1 MSGKDNWRAGQG
13 RAEQSRRGQAKLHLL
28 SPFLKV
34 IGIECALSA
43 ILSVNQVN
51 KIAMQYLENTLHKL
65 KTIIGYF
72 TVILFRK
79 QKFPK
84 NFQKN

>member
-34 IGIECALSA
+34 IGIECALSQ
-43 ILSVNQVN
+43 ILCV
-51 KIAMQYLENTLHKL
+51 KKYDIKL
-65 KTIIGYF
+65 IK
-72 TVILFRK
+72 
-79 QKFPK
+79 
-84 NFQKN
+84 